1 MYLDLV
7 LHLQII
13 IIQHLNKMKFKLY
26 IILISISILLINI
39 VSYSQ
44 SFTFNDPTFLKSPII
59 SGGGGGGSF
68 DATNL
73 TNLKLWLNTDS
84 LSGSSDGDRITT
96 WTDSSLVGNNVSN
109 GGGTVRPT
117 YKVNQINSR
126 PALFVD
132 GTLNQYLQ
140 SSSFSSIGEPWTVY
154 LVTIQSATYGNMTI
168 FDGLSDTIRL
178 KISAASSSGN
188 LNASTPTVALT
199 STGTAILWTIVSVRF
214 DGVNSI
220 IFTNGVSAASGDL
233 TEPTFTG
240 GLSGFTIGNLEN
252 NGSPPGG
259 TGWYGYIAEV
269 IAQSSWNS
277 TEHSN
282 MVYTLKQ
289 RFGL

>member
-1 MYLDLV
+1 
-7 LHLQII
+7 
-13 IIQHLNKMKFKLY
+13 MKFKLY
-26 IILISISILLINI
+26 IILISILLINI

-44 SFTFNDPTFLKSPII
+44 SFTFNDPTFLKLPTT
-59 SGGGGGGSF
+59 SGGGGGGGGLF

-73 TNLKLWLNTDS
+73 TNLKLWLTTDS
-84 LSGSSDGDRITT
+84 LSGLSDGDRVTT
-96 WTDSSLVGNNVSN
+96 WTDSSTTSHNVSN
-109 GGGTVRPT
+109 GGGLVRPT
-117 YKVNQINSR
+117 YKVNQINLR

-154 LVTIQSATYGNMTI
+154 LVTIQIATYGNMTI

-178 KISAASSSGN
+178 RIGAASSSGN
-188 LNASTPTVALT
+188 LNASTPTVSLT
-199 STGTAILWTIVSVRF
+199 STGTSLLWTIISVRF
-214 DGVNSI
+214 DGINST

-233 TEPTFTG
+233 TEPTYTG

-259 TGWYGYIAEV
+259 VGWYGYIAEV
-269 IAQSSWNS
+269 IAQSSWN
-277 TEHSN
+277 TLEHSN
-282 MVYTLKQ
+282 MIYTLKQ